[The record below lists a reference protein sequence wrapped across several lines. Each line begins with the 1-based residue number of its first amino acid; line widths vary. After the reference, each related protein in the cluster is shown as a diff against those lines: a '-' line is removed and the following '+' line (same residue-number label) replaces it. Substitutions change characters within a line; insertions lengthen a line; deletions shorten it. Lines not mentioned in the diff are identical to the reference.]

1 MFNIPNEEENK
12 KLKNIL
18 KLRETVEKD
27 LEKKGISVQKK
38 EQKQNTIY
46 KPSSDLETINVNIE
60 SIKTWFDIIMSDIS
74 ETDEK
79 VAVFLE
85 NRLSSKTPNVFSN
98 QYGLMHLLRN
108 DFMKAEKFFLINQS
122 CESLFNYGVLKI
134 FRKDQDVLDYSKSLM
149 NKYPQSGYPY
159 LLISMFFTFSSKYDA
174 AIKSLSAANKYLGY
188 AFLDMAISLYYKK
201 ITEASSYLSKSFLEN
216 RAKGIVS
223 LLQFHTSVFTED
235 YDKKLTIGKK
245 YEKEETGCAKCL
257 TYLVN
262 KKPEETPMYCR
273 YQKRLL
279 AMNQEENGIFI
290 PENERLD
297 YDFIK
302 FFNMKFEQNANSAF
316 QKIVD
321 TFGNLRIF
329 LTADSIAQ
337 KGLKTGTFY
346 LPKDSYSILL
356 KGPDYCTE
364 LRNTLAGLKQNY
376 NKEFDFIIDIPFY
389 EVLRIIFGWRTCQKI
404 NG

>member
-1 MFNIPNEEENK
+1 MFNIPNEEESK

-27 LEKKGISVQKK
+27 LEKKGINVQKK

-60 SIKTWFDIIMSDIS
+60 SLKTWFDIIMSDIG

-159 LLISMFFTFSSKYDA
+159 LLISMFFTFS
-174 AIKSLSAANKYLGY
+174 NK
-188 AFLDMAISLYYKK
+188 
-201 ITEASSYLSKSFLEN
+201 
-216 RAKGIVS
+216 
-223 LLQFHTSVFTED
+223 
-235 YDKKLTIGKK
+235 
-245 YEKEETGCAKCL
+245 
-257 TYLVN
+257 
-262 KKPEETPMYCR
+262 
-273 YQKRLL
+273 
-279 AMNQEENGIFI
+279 
-290 PENERLD
+290 
-297 YDFIK
+297 
-302 FFNMKFEQNANSAF
+302 
-316 QKIVD
+316 
-321 TFGNLRIF
+321 
-329 LTADSIAQ
+329 
-337 KGLKTGTFY
+337 
-346 LPKDSYSILL
+346 
-356 KGPDYCTE
+356 
-364 LRNTLAGLKQNY
+364 
-376 NKEFDFIIDIPFY
+376 
-389 EVLRIIFGWRTCQKI
+389 
-404 NG
+404 